1 MSGHSH
7 WATIKHKKG
16 AIDAKR
22 GKLWSKLSRAIII
35 AARHGGGDPTM
46 NLKLRYAID
55 KARQVSMPKDNIER
69 AIKRGTG
76 DVEGMTF
83 EEITY
88 EGIGPGGVAFLVD
101 VVTDNRNRT
110 AGEIRKI
117 FERGG
122 GKMGSAGN
130 VAFRFERKGLFSVNA
145 DGIDEDTL
153 MGIVLDAGADD
164 LKRAGDTFEITCDP
178 AHFSKVQE
186 ALQTNNIPT
195 VVSEISSC
203 PRRPIDA
210 DLETAQQGSASARSS
225 RRSRRRAECLYR
237 HEHDGGVDGGIGEG
251 ITAWI
256 EADWDPVPRPAT
268 GPGDAGSR
276 SRTCCLSD
284 FHPTGKKHVA
294 DSPVTSG

>member
-22 GKLWSKLSRAIII
+22 GKLFSKLSRAIII
-35 AARHGGGDPTM
+35 AARHGGGDPNM

-55 KARQVSMPKDNIER
+55 MARQVSMPKDNIER

-76 DVEGMTF
+76 EVEGLTF

-122 GKMGSAGN
+122 GKRGSAGN

-145 DGIDEDTL
+145 KGVDEDTL
-153 MGIVLDAGADD
+153 MGIALDAGADD
-164 LKRAGDTFEITCDP
+164 LKRAGSTFEITCDP
-178 AHFSKVQE
+178 SAFGKVQE
-186 ALQTNNIPT
+186 ALQQNNIAT
-195 VVSEISSC
+195 VVAEISQLAKA
-203 PRRPIDA
+203 PIDA
-210 DLETAQQGSASARSS
+210 DLESARKVL
-225 RRSRRRAECLYR
+225 RL
-237 HEHDGGVDGGIGEG
+237 HEALDDHDDVQTVYTDMNMSESLLDS
-251 ITAWI
+251 I
-256 EADWDPVPRPAT
+256 EKGA
-268 GPGDAGSR
+268 
-276 SRTCCLSD
+276 
-284 FHPTGKKHVA
+284 
-294 DSPVTSG
+294 

>member
-69 AIKRGTG
+69 SIKRGTG
-76 DVEGMTF
+76 ETEGLVF

-110 AGEIRKI
+110 AGELRKI
-117 FERGG
+117 FEKGG
-122 GKMGSAGN
+122 GKMGSAN
-130 VAFRFERKGLFSVNA
+130 TAAFLFERKGIIAVPASA
-145 DGIDEDTL
+145 TDEDTL
-153 MGIVLDAGADD
+153 MGIILEVGADD
-164 LKRAGDTFEITCDP
+164 IKRHGDAFEI
-178 AHFSKVQE
+178 
-186 ALQTNNIPT
+186 L
-195 VVSEISSC
+195 
-203 PRRPIDA
+203 
-210 DLETAQQGSASARSS
+210 
-225 RRSRRRAECLYR
+225 
-237 HEHDGGVDGGIGEG
+237 
-251 ITAWI
+251 
-256 EADWDPVPRPAT
+256 
-268 GPGDAGSR
+268 
-276 SRTCCLSD
+276 
-284 FHPTGKKHVA
+284 
-294 DSPVTSG
+294 